1 MKRSGWASVI
11 ASWFCLFAGASS
23 IIVFTFGNFL
33 RALTAEF
40 GWSRGLL
47 SNAFACSALAAAIAT
62 PILGWLVDRYGI
74 RRVTLPGIVIGGLAV
89 MTLAANNGSAW
100 VLFVTLP
107 AAGALTVALT
117 ALPYTKAITNWFDQR
132 RGLALGIAT
141 LGGSIGVAVVPQL
154 TQSVISTYGWRTA
167 YIFLGVLVLVV
178 AFLPALIFLHDR
190 ERNERADAAT
200 VAANT
205 PGFSAHEGRRQ
216 WRLWVIC
223 AAFLLAAAGA
233 SGIIGQL
240 VPLLTDRGVGVEN
253 ATRMIAV
260 FAIGSAIARM
270 FSGVV
275 LDYVFAPYVGALSFL
290 GGGIGLVL
298 FVTSNNPSLL
308 IVATALCGL
317 SIGVEY
323 DLLPYTVS
331 RYMGMR
337 AYGELVGYCFTCF
350 VIGTG
355 IVGPLM
361 MGNSFSLLG
370 SYNPSLTAFA
380 CFLFIAAVLLLTL
393 GPYTYPASRKHE

>member
-1 MKRSGWASVI
+1 M
-11 ASWFCLFAGASS
+11 
-23 IIVFTFGNFL
+23 
-33 RALTAEF
+33 
-40 GWSRGLL
+40 
-47 SNAFACSALAAAIAT
+47 
-62 PILGWLVDRYGI
+62 
-74 RRVTLPGIVIGGLAV
+74 
-89 MTLAANNGSAW
+89 
-100 VLFVTLP
+100 
-107 AAGALTVALT
+107 
-117 ALPYTKAITNWFDQR
+117 
-132 RGLALGIAT
+132 
-141 LGGSIGVAVVPQL
+141 
-154 TQSVISTYGWRTA
+154 
-167 YIFLGVLVLVV
+167 
-178 AFLPALIFLHDR
+178 
-190 ERNERADAAT
+190 
-200 VAANT
+200 
-205 PGFSAHEGRRQ
+205 
-216 WRLWVIC
+216 IC

-240 VPLLTDRGVGVEN
+240 VLLLTDRGVGVEN

-260 FAIGSAIARM
+260 LAIGSAIARM

-370 SYNPSLTAFA
+370 SYNPSLAAFA
-380 CFLFIAAVLLLTL
+380 CFLFIAAVLLPTL

>member
-33 RALTAEF
+33 RALTAES

-62 PILGWLVDRYGI
+62 PILGWLVDQYGI

-178 AFLPALIFLHDR
+178 AFVPALIFLHDR
-190 ERNERADAAT
+190 ERNEREDTAT

-205 PGFSAHEGRRQ
+205 PGFSAHEGRRHG
-216 WRLWVIC
+216 
-223 AAFLLAAAGA
+223 AFG
-233 SGIIGQL
+233 
-240 VPLLTDRGVGVEN
+240 
-253 ATRMIAV
+253 
-260 FAIGSAIARM
+260 
-270 FSGVV
+270 
-275 LDYVFAPYVGALSFL
+275 
-290 GGGIGLVL
+290 
-298 FVTSNNPSLL
+298 
-308 IVATALCGL
+308 
-317 SIGVEY
+317 
-323 DLLPYTVS
+323 
-331 RYMGMR
+331 
-337 AYGELVGYCFTCF
+337 
-350 VIGTG
+350 
-355 IVGPLM
+355 
-361 MGNSFSLLG
+361 
-370 SYNPSLTAFA
+370 
-380 CFLFIAAVLLLTL
+380 
-393 GPYTYPASRKHE
+393 